1 MFSRLTQESISTRMK
16 VINFCLYRICWWK
29 IFNELNYKENKKTNR
44 NKMKHIFFV
53 MMPLS
58 LLIAIIFNS
67 LGLSLNH
74 KYALASLCYTV
85 LFFVY
90 SVYKLCFR
98 KWTKIKNKEFLNS
111 LKCVNKKTLKEL
123 SFNISVVVLLFVC
136 NICIGDIAIYTL
148 QFYYS
153 NLEIVYNVG
162 SLSFDFS
169 TFTTLFIM
177 LSAAYQLSFCTAI
190 KKNPV
195 WIDSKVKEEEH
206 WGEIKEKF

>member
-1 MFSRLTQESISTRMK
+1 MK
-16 VINFCLYRICWWK
+16 QTYYII
-29 IFNELNYKENKKTNR
+29 TG
-44 NKMKHIFFV
+44 
-53 MMPLS
+53 LS
-58 LLIAIIFNS
+58 LLVAIIFNS

-90 SVYKLCFR
+90 SVYKLYFR
-98 KWTKIKNKEFLNS
+98 KLHLSKIKNKEFLN
-111 LKCVNKKTLKEL
+111 LLRYINKKTLKEL
-123 SFNISVVVLLFVC
+123 SFNILVVVLLFVC

-190 KKNPV
+190 KKNSV
-195 WIDSKVKEEEH
+195 WIDDKLIVEEH
-206 WGEIKEKF
+206 

>member
-1 MFSRLTQESISTRMK
+1 
-16 VINFCLYRICWWK
+16 
-29 IFNELNYKENKKTNR
+29 
-44 NKMKHIFFV
+44 MKHIFFV

-58 LLIAIIFNS
+58 LLVSITFNS
-67 LGLSLNH
+67 FGLSLNH

-90 SVYKLCFR
+90 SVYMLCLK
-98 KWTKIKNKEFLNS
+98 KWTKIANKELRNS
-111 LKCVNKKTLKEL
+111 LRYVNKKTLIEL
-123 SFNISVVVLLFVC
+123 SFNIVIVVLLFIC
-136 NICIGDIAIYTL
+136 NIRIGDIAIWTL

-153 NLEIVYNVG
+153 NPEIVYNVG

-190 KKNPV
+190 KKNSV
-195 WIDSKVKEEEH
+195 WIDDKVREEEH
-206 WGEIKEKF
+206 

>member
-1 MFSRLTQESISTRMK
+1 
-16 VINFCLYRICWWK
+16 
-29 IFNELNYKENKKTNR
+29 
-44 NKMKHIFFV
+44 MKHIFFV

-58 LLIAIIFNS
+58 LLVAIIFNS

-74 KYALASLCYTV
+74 KYALASLCYTI

-90 SVYKLCFR
+90 SVYKICFR
-98 KWTKIKNKEFLNS
+98 KWHLSKIKNKEFLNS
-111 LKCVNKKTLKEL
+111 LRYINKKTLKEL
-123 SFNISVVVLLFVC
+123 SFNIVIVVLLFVC

-153 NLEIVYNVG
+153 NPEIVYNVG

-177 LSAAYQLSFCTAI
+177 LSAAYQLSFCTTI

-195 WIDSKVKEEEH
+195 WIDDKVKKEEH
-206 WGEIKEKF
+206 

>member
-1 MFSRLTQESISTRMK
+1 MK
-16 VINFCLYRICWWK
+16 Y
-29 IFNELNYKENKKTNR
+29 
-44 NKMKHIFFV
+44 IFFV

-85 LFFVY
+85 LLFVY

-98 KWTKIKNKEFLNS
+98 KLHLSKIANKEFRDS
-111 LKCVNKKTLKEL
+111 LIYINKKTLIEL
-123 SFNISVVVLLFVC
+123 SFNIVIVALLFVC

-148 QFYYS
+148 RFYCS
-153 NLEIVYNVG
+153 NSEIVYNVG

-177 LSAAYQLSFCTAI
+177 ISAAYQLSFCTAI

-195 WIDSKVKEEEH
+195 WIDNKVRAEEH
-206 WGEIKEKF
+206 

>member
-1 MFSRLTQESISTRMK
+1 
-16 VINFCLYRICWWK
+16 
-29 IFNELNYKENKKTNR
+29 
-44 NKMKHIFFV
+44 MKHIFLV

-98 KWTKIKNKEFLNS
+98 KWHLSKIKNKEFLNS
-111 LKCVNKKTLKEL
+111 LRYVNKKTLKEL
-123 SFNISVVVLLFVC
+123 SFNILVVVLLFVC

-162 SLSFDFS
+162 SCSFDFS

-177 LSAAYQLSFCTAI
+177 FSAAYQLGFCTAI
-190 KKNPV
+190 KKNSV
-195 WIDSKVKEEEH
+195 WIDDKVREEEY
-206 WGEIKEKF
+206 

>member
-1 MFSRLTQESISTRMK
+1 M
-16 VINFCLYRICWWK
+16 V
-29 IFNELNYKENKKTNR
+29 
-44 NKMKHIFFV
+44 
-53 MMPLS
+53 PLS
-58 LLIAIIFNS
+58 LLVAIIFNS

-98 KWTKIKNKEFLNS
+98 KWHLSKIANKEFRDS
-111 LKCVNKKTLKEL
+111 LRYINKKTLIEL
-123 SFNISVVVLLFVC
+123 SFNISLVVLLFVF
-136 NICIGDIAIYTL
+136 NICVGDIAIGTL
-148 QFYYS
+148 RFYYS
-153 NLEIVYNVG
+153 NPEIVYNVG

-177 LSAAYQLSFCTAI
+177 LSATYQLSFCTAI

-195 WIDSKVKEEEH
+195 WIDDKVREEEH
-206 WGEIKEKF
+206 

>member
-1 MFSRLTQESISTRMK
+1 
-16 VINFCLYRICWWK
+16 
-29 IFNELNYKENKKTNR
+29 
-44 NKMKHIFFV
+44 MKHIFFV

-58 LLIAIIFNS
+58 LLVSIIFNS
-67 LGLSLNH
+67 FGLSLNH

-98 KWTKIKNKEFLNS
+98 NWHLSKIKNKELRDS
-111 LKCVNKKTLKEL
+111 LIYINDKTLIEL
-123 SFNISVVVLLFVC
+123 SFNIVIVVLLFIC
-136 NICIGDIAIYTL
+136 NIRIGDIAIWTL

-153 NLEIVYNVG
+153 NPEIVYNVG
-162 SLSFDFS
+162 SLSFNFS

-190 KKNPV
+190 KKNSV
-195 WIDSKVKEEEH
+195 WIDDKVREEEH
-206 WGEIKEKF
+206 

>member
-1 MFSRLTQESISTRMK
+1 
-16 VINFCLYRICWWK
+16 
-29 IFNELNYKENKKTNR
+29 
-44 NKMKHIFFV
+44 MKHIFFV

-58 LLIAIIFNS
+58 LLVAIIFNS
-67 LGLSLNH
+67 FGLSLNH

-90 SVYKLCFR
+90 SVYKLYFR
-98 KWTKIKNKEFLNS
+98 KRHLSKIKNKEFLNS
-111 LKCVNKKTLKEL
+111 LRYVNKKILKEL
-123 SFNISVVVLLFVC
+123 SFNILVVVLLFVC
-136 NICIGDIAIYTL
+136 NIYIGDIAIYTL
-148 QFYYS
+148 RFYYS

-195 WIDSKVKEEEH
+195 RINDNAMEEEH
-206 WGEIKEKF
+206 

>member
-1 MFSRLTQESISTRMK
+1 
-16 VINFCLYRICWWK
+16 
-29 IFNELNYKENKKTNR
+29 
-44 NKMKHIFFV
+44 

-58 LLIAIIFNS
+58 LLISIIFNS
-67 LGLSLNH
+67 FGLSLNH
-74 KYALASLCYTV
+74 KFALASLCYTI

-98 KWTKIKNKEFLNS
+98 KWHLSKIKNKEFLNS
-111 LKCVNKKTLKEL
+111 LRYVNKKTLKEL
-123 SFNISVVVLLFVC
+123 SFNIVIVVLLFIC
-136 NICIGDIAIYTL
+136 NIYIGDIAIYTL

-162 SLSFDFS
+162 ALSFDFS

-190 KKNPV
+190 NKNPV
-195 WIDSKVKEEEH
+195 RINDKVREEEH
-206 WGEIKEKF
+206 

>member
-1 MFSRLTQESISTRMK
+1 
-16 VINFCLYRICWWK
+16 
-29 IFNELNYKENKKTNR
+29 
-44 NKMKHIFFV
+44 MKHIFSV
-53 MMPLS
+53 MVPLS

-90 SVYKLCFR
+90 SVYKLCFI
-98 KWTKIKNKEFLNS
+98 KWHLSKIKNKEFRDS
-111 LKCVNKKTLKEL
+111 LIYINKKTRNLL
-123 SFNISVVVLLFVC
+123 TFNIVIVVLLFVC
-136 NICIGDIAIYTL
+136 NIRIGDIAIWTL
-148 QFYYS
+148 RFYYS

-177 LSAAYQLSFCTAI
+177 FSAAYKLGFCTAI
-190 KKNPV
+190 KKNSV
-195 WIDSKVKEEEH
+195 WIDDKVREEEY
-206 WGEIKEKF
+206 

>member
-1 MFSRLTQESISTRMK
+1 MK
-16 VINFCLYRICWWK
+16 K
-29 IFNELNYKENKKTNR
+29 NKKTNR

-58 LLIAIIFNS
+58 LLVAIIFNS

-111 LKCVNKKTLKEL
+111 LRCVNKKTLKEL
-123 SFNISVVVLLFVC
+123 SFNILVVVLLFVC
-136 NICIGDIAIYTL
+136 NIYIGDIAIYTL

-153 NLEIVYNVG
+153 NLEIVYNAG

-177 LSAAYQLSFCTAI
+177 LSAAYQLSFCRTI
-190 KKNPV
+190 KKTYV
-195 WIDSKVKEEEH
+195 WTEYKIMAEEQLKEQRKKSFTSLENNEAQENSETTTR
-206 WGEIKEKF
+206 GGI

>member
-1 MFSRLTQESISTRMK
+1 MK
-16 VINFCLYRICWWK
+16 VINFCLCKICWRK
-29 IFNELNYKENKKTNR
+29 TFNELNYKENKKNR

-58 LLIAIIFNS
+58 LLVAIIFNS
-67 LGLSLNH
+67 LDLSLNH

-98 KWTKIKNKEFLNS
+98 KLHLSKIKNKEFLNS
-111 LKCVNKKTLKEL
+111 LRYVNKKILKEL
-123 SFNISVVVLLFVC
+123 SFNILVVVLLFVC

-153 NLEIVYNVG
+153 NPEIIYNVG

-190 KKNPV
+190 KKNSA
-195 WIDSKVKEEEH
+195 WIDDKVREEEH
-206 WGEIKEKF
+206 

>member
-1 MFSRLTQESISTRMK
+1 
-16 VINFCLYRICWWK
+16 
-29 IFNELNYKENKKTNR
+29 
-44 NKMKHIFFV
+44 MKHIFSV
-53 MMPLS
+53 MVTLS

-90 SVYKLCFR
+90 SVYKLCFI
-98 KWTKIKNKEFLNS
+98 KWHLSKIKNKEFRDS
-111 LKCVNKKTLKEL
+111 LIYINKKTRNLL
-123 SFNISVVVLLFVC
+123 TFNIVIVVLLFVC
-136 NICIGDIAIYTL
+136 NIRIGDIAIWTL
-148 QFYYS
+148 RFYYS

-177 LSAAYQLSFCTAI
+177 FSAAYQLGFCTAI
-190 KKNPV
+190 KKNSV
-195 WIDSKVKEEEH
+195 WIDDKVREEEY
-206 WGEIKEKF
+206 

>member
-1 MFSRLTQESISTRMK
+1 MK
-16 VINFCLYRICWWK
+16 QTYYII
-29 IFNELNYKENKKTNR
+29 TG
-44 NKMKHIFFV
+44 
-53 MMPLS
+53 LS

-98 KWTKIKNKEFLNS
+98 KRHLSKIKNKEFLNS
-111 LKCVNKKTLKEL
+111 LRYVNKKTLKEL
-123 SFNISVVVLLFVC
+123 SFNILVVVLLFVC

-190 KKNPV
+190 KKNSV
-195 WIDSKVKEEEH
+195 WIDDKVREEEH
-206 WGEIKEKF
+206 

>member
-1 MFSRLTQESISTRMK
+1 
-16 VINFCLYRICWWK
+16 
-29 IFNELNYKENKKTNR
+29 
-44 NKMKHIFFV
+44 MKHIFFV

-85 LFFVY
+85 SVFGY
-90 SVYKLCFR
+90 SVYMLCFR
-98 KWTKIKNKEFLNS
+98 KWHLSKIANKEFRDS
-111 LKCVNKKTLKEL
+111 LRYINKKTVTEL
-123 SFNISVVVLLFVC
+123 SFKISLVVLLFVC
-136 NICIGDIAIYTL
+136 NICVGDIAIYTL

-153 NLEIVYNVG
+153 NLEIIYNVG

-177 LSAAYQLSFCTAI
+177 LSAVYQLSFCTAI

-195 WIDSKVKEEEH
+195 WIDDKVKEEEH
-206 WGEIKEKF
+206 

>member
-1 MFSRLTQESISTRMK
+1 MK
-16 VINFCLYRICWWK
+16 QTYYII
-29 IFNELNYKENKKTNR
+29 TG
-44 NKMKHIFFV
+44 
-53 MMPLS
+53 LS
-58 LLIAIIFNS
+58 LLVAIIFNS

-74 KYALASLCYTV
+74 NYALVSSCCTV
-85 LFFVY
+85 SVFGY
-90 SVYKLCFR
+90 SAYMLCFR
-98 KWTKIKNKEFLNS
+98 KWHLSKIANKEFRDS
-111 LKCVNKKTLKEL
+111 LRYINKKTLKEL
-123 SFNISVVVLLFVC
+123 SFNILVVVLLFVC
-136 NICIGDIAIYTL
+136 NICVGDIAIYTL

-195 WIDSKVKEEEH
+195 WIDDKARTEEH
-206 WGEIKEKF
+206 